1 MGARETWD
9 GAPTVSPAARKDS
22 GTGSNTARPA
32 APPPVTAAQWDDAH
46 LDHHL
51 HRGDA
56 AADQALS
63 ALVGSLPGGG
73 IGALHQAFGQLRPVT
88 DNGALA
94 ALKTGAPAAP
104 VSAQANTP
112 AAALSAALAACDVL
126 PPWADEAKIAR
137 AEQLFREGG
146 VMSGVLFFCASLPE
160 VYAAPDISSLLHVT
174 GSLEQATDQRI
185 RATSAM
191 ILSVLMPGGLSKP
204 AGAGR
209 SKVFKARFVHS
220 AMRHLFLRGDPAA
233 LAGNAVQVPPL
244 DGATGASPFER
255 AWHHG
260 WDVARDGVPCN
271 QEEQSYTLLT
281 FGYVYLRSLRRLGL
295 GLPRA
300 DELAYL
306 HLWNVVGS
314 LLGIGEALLAH
325 TMEDAETLFDRLQR
339 RAIER
344 VRQHDARP
352 MLGGAL
358 VDTIEKSVAHPWLR
372 PACALLVRHLCS
384 DSTARQLGL
393 DKRYTWPARLL
404 FGAAMAT
411 VRLADKAVRLVRPR
425 FSLVRFTL
433 RIAGYRLVHAVLTD
447 MRNPIDLPDAV
458 RQEVN
463 VMLDEWSSDDHAP
476 AWLNHVER
484 YLTTRQ
490 LWRMSIGV

>member
-1 MGARETWD
+1 MGAREPWD
-9 GAPTVSPAARKDS
+9 HAQP
-22 GTGSNTARPA
+22 GS
-32 APPPVTAAQWDDAH
+32 TAAWNDAQ
-46 LDHHL
+46 LDRQL
-51 HRGDA
+51 RTGDN

-63 ALVGSLPGGG
+63 ALVATLPGGG
-73 IGALHQAFGQLRPVT
+73 VHALHQAFGLLRPLT

-94 ALKTGAPAAP
+94 ALRAGPA
-104 VSAQANTP
+104 SAMAS
-112 AAALSAALAACDVL
+112 ALMSCDVL
-126 PPWADEAKIAR
+126 PPWADGAKITR

-146 VMSGVLFFCASLPE
+146 VMSCVLFFCASLPE
-160 VYAAPDISSLLHVT
+160 VYAAPDISALLHVT
-174 GSLEQATDQRI
+174 GNLEQATDQRI
-185 RATSAM
+185 RATAAM
-191 ILSVLMPGGLSKP
+191 ILSVLMPGGLSK
-204 AGAGR
+204 AGGAGR
-209 SKVFKARFVHS
+209 SKVFKARFVHA

-233 LAGNAVQVPPL
+233 LAGHATLVPPL
-244 DGATGASPFER
+244 DQAACTSPFER
-255 AWHHG
+255 AWRHG

-295 GLPRA
+295 GLQHA
-300 DELAYL
+300 DEQAYL

-314 LLGIGEALLAH
+314 LLGIGDALLAH
-325 TMEDAETLFDRLQR
+325 TMEDAEMLFDRLRQR
-339 RAIER
+339 AGRR
-344 VRQHDARP
+344 VPGQDARP

-393 DKRYTWPARLL
+393 DRRYRLPARLL
-404 FGAAMAT
+404 FGAALAAL
-411 VRLADKAVRLVRPR
+411 RLADQAVRLVRPR
-425 FSLVRFTL
+425 FSLVRFAL

-463 VMLDEWSSDDHAP
+463 AMLDEWSSDDHAP
-476 AWLNHVER
+476 RWLNQVER

-490 LWRMSIGV
+490 QWRASIGV